1 MPNNLP
7 LQGQQIVL
15 TGTKMT
21 HSVSSKITTLGG
33 KVFHLPLIT
42 VQEVVQSEDR
52 QLIKQAIKY
61 EWLIFTSQNAVQ
73 AFANKLERLQQTK
86 EDCLAKIAVVG
97 EKTAQALEKLGFTID
112 FIPSTYSAD
121 TFVKEFPLH
130 VGQLKSCLF
139 LKGSLA
145 KDTIKEG
152 LPFPVKEW
160 IVYETIQTTEHV
172 PVLKELLKQSQE
184 VTVIFASP
192 SAVEVFAK
200 HIAPEIGWNGFKVA
214 AIGHVTETALQNVGA
229 TVDIKPAKYTMMAII
244 DELAKR
250 KEL

>member
-1 MPNNLP
+1 MPNSLP
-7 LQGQQIVL
+7 LQEQQIVL
-15 TGTKMT
+15 TGTNMT
-21 HSVSSKITTLGG
+21 RSVSSRITDLGG

-42 VQEVVQSEDR
+42 VHEVELPGDT
-52 QLIKQAIKY
+52 QLIKQAMKY

-73 AFANKLERLQQTK
+73 AFAHKLERSQQAK

-121 TFVKEFPLH
+121 TFIKEFPSQ
-130 VGQLKSCLF
+130 VGQLNSCLF

-172 PVLKELLKQSQE
+172 PVLKELIKQSQD

-200 HIAPEIGWNGFKVA
+200 HVAPIIGWKGFKIA